1 MAMDFDLIRS
11 REILER
17 SPGVLR
23 ALLEDLSEEWTRP
36 NEGPDTF
43 SAFDNVAH
51 LAHTERTSWIQ
62 RARIILEH
70 GPAVPFPPVDRFGHY
85 EESEGKSMT
94 EVLDE
99 FADLRAENV
108 WAENV
113 STLRSWGLSDEQ
125 LSLDG
130 EHPAFG
136 RVSLRQLLAA
146 WTAHDLGH
154 LAQIARV
161 VSKQYREAVGPW
173 RAYLPIL
180 DR

>member
-1 MAMDFDLIRS
+1 MDFNLTRS
-11 REILER
+11 LEVLER
-17 SPGVLR
+17 TPSVLR
-23 ALLEDLSEEWTRP
+23 ALLEDLSGEWTTP

-51 LAHTERTSWIQ
+51 LAHTERTNWIQ

-70 GPAVPFPPVDRFGHY
+70 GAATTFPPLDRFGQY
-85 EESEGKSMT
+85 EESKGKSMT

-99 FADLRAENV
+99 FAELRAENL
-108 WAENV
+108 
-113 STLRSWGLSDEQ
+113 STLRSWDLSEEQRGLE
-125 LSLDG
+125 G
-130 EHPAFG
+130 EHPALG
-136 RVSLRQLLAA
+136 RVSLRQLLAT
-146 WTAHDLGH
+146 WTTHDLSH

-173 RAYLPIL
+173 RTYLPIL